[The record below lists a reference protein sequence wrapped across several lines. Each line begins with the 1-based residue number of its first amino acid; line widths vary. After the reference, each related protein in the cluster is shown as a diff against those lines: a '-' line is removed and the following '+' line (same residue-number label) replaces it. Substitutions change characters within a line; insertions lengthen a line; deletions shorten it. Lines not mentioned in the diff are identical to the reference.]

1 MSFIPIELPLAL
13 LLSSRTED
21 LNKLNF
27 QFENSKIYA
36 QYSKNIKKEIYQNI
50 NTEFGNNLKEDLL
63 KFGSDLIYLIALDDN
78 LNENDF
84 VLDIESDIQYE
95 KDNTFYAE
103 GNAVL
108 NFSNAELKGDKITYN
123 KANKTLIIK
132 GNVVFIKGNQF
143 FEASKVLYNLSTNK
157 GFIENIYGVLDLNH
171 LTSDFEFKNIEQKN
185 EIESNEVFDLK
196 YIDSIKGGLSNDFQ
210 GGVKNLL
217 SFDISSI
224 KKWRY
229 KAKKI
234 TFNQNIVASKRI
246 IFTNDPFNDP
256 QFILESKNFT
266 GEIQNNKIRLISREN
281 FINLDDKLKIPLG
294 KRNIYDDDYENTVSW
309 GIGSDYKEKDG
320 FYLYRKSNNLKLN
333 DEFFIN
339 LRPYFLI
346 QRSLQGSSNSFR
358 EKNEKILSNKVSND
372 INFSDVFAL
381 DTEIIGSINNW
392 NIDWESNLNTFNVSR
407 FHEAVRSKL
416 TLQKTIVLNNSKYKF
431 ENNSDKIIF
440 YNKYDDL
447 KNIDNIQINK
457 DEDNI
462 SQNIKNE
469 NFQNFLD
476 IKFTTAYREKVSRG
490 YEGESEI
497 YFGNSFSL
505 ANRKS
510 WLTNHT
516 KNNLSLIYDVGNF
529 KAKSKKA
536 NIFNNLNRNV
546 FALKFSNNYQL
557 WKKNKK
563 NKKNKTITEDYK
575 YSPIIINQGI
585 RWNSNIQSGIF
596 LYSDGSSQKAIS
608 FSSGPEII
616 LGALKRKFLDYSGIN
631 LNGIYVLKEGE
642 SPFEFDDINKNF
654 RLNIELKQQL
664 LGPIIL
670 SYGTSY
676 DFDKGVYLKPRYKV
690 DINRRAYSVGAFYNS
705 NNQSIGINFNIY
717 NFDYRGFNNKF
728 KSK

>member
-123 KANKTLIIK
+123 KDNKTLIIK

-266 GEIQNNKIRLISREN
+266 GEIEDSKIRLISREN

-476 IKFTTAYREKVSRG
+476 IKFTTAYRDKVSKG

-631 LNGIYVLKEGE
+631 FNGIYVLKEGE

-705 NNQSIGINFNIY
+705 NNESIGINFNIY
-717 NFDYRGFNNKF
+717 NFDYRGFTNKF

>member
-84 VLDIESDIQYE
+84 VIDIESDIQYE

-246 IFTNDPFNDP
+246 IFTNDPFNEP

-563 NKKNKTITEDYK
+563 NKTITEDYK

-705 NNQSIGINFNIY
+705 NNESIGINFNIY

>member
-246 IFTNDPFNDP
+246 IFTNDPFNEP

-563 NKKNKTITEDYK
+563 NKTITEDYK

-705 NNQSIGINFNIY
+705 NNESIGINFNIY

>member
-84 VLDIESDIQYE
+84 VIDIESDIQYE

-123 KANKTLIIK
+123 KDNKTLIIK

-185 EIESNEVFDLK
+185 EIESNEVFDLT
-196 YIDSIKGGLSNDFQ
+196 YIESIKGGLSNDFL

-476 IKFTTAYREKVSRG
+476 IKFTTAYRDKVSKG

-705 NNQSIGINFNIY
+705 NNESIGINFNIY

>member
-84 VLDIESDIQYE
+84 VIDIESDIQYE

-563 NKKNKTITEDYK
+563 NKTITEDYK

-705 NNQSIGINFNIY
+705 NNESIGINFNIY